1 MISQYTYIVN
11 NILTVIGTEI
21 ILLLIE
27 ELRSTLISLSCD
39 TVTVN

>member
-1 MISQYTYIVN
+1 MISQYMYIVN

-39 TVTVN
+39 TVRVN